1 MTYDQEQ
8 EYLKAASHDEI
19 CGYLASKIRRER
31 TLRKESQEAF
41 AKRAGVALRTFKR
54 LEIDGR
60 GHLDTFVKVLK
71 ALDKGPYLQLLFP
84 IPASTLG
91 NGSWEGR
98 IAALQEKQK
107 LAASKGPRSDRD

>member
-1 MTYDQEQ
+1 MPLSYQAAGRADLCNNAM
-8 EYLKAASHDEI
+8 EYLKAASHEEI

-31 TLRKESQEAF
+31 TQRKESQEAF

-71 ALDKGPYLQLLFP
+71 ALDKV
-84 IPASTLG
+84 IC
-91 NGSWEGR
+91 
-98 IAALQEKQK
+98 
-107 LAASKGPRSDRD
+107 PR

>member
-1 MTYDQEQ
+1 MTPEQEQ
-8 EYLKAASHDEI
+8 EFLKAAPHDEI

-31 TLRKESQEAF
+31 TQRKESQEAF

-71 ALDKGPYLQLLFP
+71 ALDKGHYLQLLFP
-84 IPASTLG
+84 VPASG
-91 NGSWEGR
+91 PGKGSWEVR
-98 IAALQEKQK
+98 LAELQEKQK
-107 LAASKGPRSDRD
+107 RFAEKLGQP

>member
-1 MTYDQEQ
+1 MTPEQEQ
-8 EYLKAASHDEI
+8 AYLKVASHDEI

-31 TLRKESQEAF
+31 TQRKESQEAF

-84 IPASTLG
+84 MPASSPG
-91 NGSWEGR
+91 NGSWEVR
-98 IAALQEKQK
+98 LAVLQEKQK
-107 LAASKGPRSDRD
+107 QATSRGGRADHD